1 MRRVDDPVLL
11 AGTLKSFFF
20 SLKTHVISQELMEK
34 NFPRKC
40 LIMNVSEQDYVGRL
54 KGLVADLDTV
64 HYDTL
69 EYLIKHLQE

>member
-1 MRRVDDPVLL
+1 MDDPVLL

-20 SLKTHVISQELMEK
+20 ALKTHVISQELMEM